1 MGPLLTREQVAA
13 ELGVCP
19 TTIYR
24 WETSK
29 KSPIIPKRI
38 KRTRQL
44 RYTSEDVE
52 TLRAWM
58 NEVEDAT
65 VEQVEDRAVTP
76 A

>member
-1 MGPLLTREQVAA
+1 MGPLLTREQVAG

-29 KSPIIPKRI
+29 KSPVIPKRI

-65 VEQVEDRAVTP
+65 SEQVEDRAATP